1 MTRIAG
7 QQSDIESAQEE
18 WLAHRLEACLAQA
31 DETDVLSQH
40 LNVLLGESFDHV
52 ALSAVGIRCD
62 LQREALRGEGHIFPA
77 VGIEVGEKDR
87 IDTVRPFGARDER
100 IFELPVAGGSRSRR
114 LDGFGGFD
122 VVLLER
128 GGQRQFRSLMKGRL
142 PCPVIFTV
150 KVPAELAA
158 VGLRRATRPWRIC
171 RRRP

>member
-1 MTRIAG
+1 MGIFT
-7 QQSDIESAQEE
+7 DIESAQEE

-128 GGQRQFRSLMKGRL
+128 GGQRQF
-142 PCPVIFTV
+142 
-150 KVPAELAA
+150 
-158 VGLRRATRPWRIC
+158 LR
-171 RRRP
+171 